1 MRPLAGAGT
10 GAVAAKLVAAGP
22 SEASG
27 AAQAAPTE
35 TFRKSRREVF
45 CFMMTSCFECRRG
58 LRRSFYRHTIN
69 VPLAAQ
75 GNPGAAAPSPGNP
88 CGLPG
93 SRLAGSELRKLR
105 DIDLRTEHF
114 FRLLQLFPSDRFSGI
129 SRVAAQHGA

>member
-58 LRRSFYRHTIN
+58 LRRSLYRHTIN

-75 GNPGAAAPSPGNP
+75 GNPGAAAPSPEILAVSRAAASPGQNYANFVISIL
-88 CGLPG
+88 GLNTSFDFCSSSQVIG
-93 SRLAGSELRKLR
+93 
-105 DIDLRTEHF
+105 
-114 FRLLQLFPSDRFSGI
+114 FPE
-129 SRVAAQHGA
+129 